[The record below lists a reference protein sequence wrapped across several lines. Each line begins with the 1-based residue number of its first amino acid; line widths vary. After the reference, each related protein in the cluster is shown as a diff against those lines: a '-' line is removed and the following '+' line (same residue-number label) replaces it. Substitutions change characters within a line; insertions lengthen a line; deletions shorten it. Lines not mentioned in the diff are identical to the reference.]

1 MRRRQVKH
9 SYQYAPL
16 DLSKNKR
23 VVGNVKTIIFKRNW
37 WRGVWHYGLY
47 AVAGVVAVYLLL
59 FSNIFQINNI
69 SVQGPN
75 TTLSQDLQKETEK
88 YLNSRLFGRN
98 WLILNTKDLRSTLQ
112 KSFNGQESISV
123 DKVFP
128 SRLIIKTDE
137 QKPGLIW
144 KTGARRYVISV
155 NGRVMSEIP
164 HDQSSD
170 LVVVVDTSNIPV
182 EIGDNVTGRQ
192 FVTFTTEIYKA
203 LRENNLG
210 PSELYIRETTGE
222 LNAKTTQGYDIKFD
236 TTVDSAVQI
245 RALNAVLE
253 LLKSSNKKPT
263 EYIDLRINGKAFYR

>member
-1 MRRRQVKH
+1 
-9 SYQYAPL
+9 
-16 DLSKNKR
+16 
-23 VVGNVKTIIFKRNW
+23 
-37 WRGVWHYGLY
+37 
-47 AVAGVVAVYLLL
+47 
-59 FSNIFQINNI
+59 
-69 SVQGPN
+69 
-75 TTLSQDLQKETEK
+75 
-88 YLNSRLFGRN
+88 
-98 WLILNTKDLRSTLQ
+98 
-112 KSFNGQESISV
+112 
-123 DKVFP
+123 
-128 SRLIIKTDE
+128 LIIKTDE

-253 LLKSSNKKPT
+253 LLRSSNKKPT